1 MKILFASSEI
11 YPLIKTGG
19 LADVAGSLPTAL
31 RSMGDD
37 VRLIMPAYG
46 DAVAKAGKLKLVAKL
61 GLIGGSVTLL
71 QGCMPDTGVPLWLVD
86 TPTFFDRP
94 GNPYLNADGKPWADN
109 AERFA
114 LFARAV
120 LTVAQNRSGLNW
132 KPEIIHCNDWQTGL
146 IPALLYRQSKRPATV
161 FTIHNL
167 AYQGLFPYET
177 FISLHLPASLWSYE
191 ALEFHR
197 QLAFIKGGLAFAD
210 QISAVSPNYANE
222 IQTAEYGNGLDGLL
236 KYRRNDLTGIINGI
250 DTETWNPATDPN
262 LSQPYDANSLQD
274 KALNKTALQRLMQ
287 LPQDSQA
294 MLIGSIGRLVH
305 QKGID
310 LLLQALPRLIEMPVQ
325 LVILGSGDPHY
336 EDALREWL
344 IKHPQQISVKAG
356 YDEALAHQIEAAADV
371 FLMPSRFEPCGL
383 NQMYSLRYGTLPVV
397 RMTGG
402 LADTVIDT
410 TPESLSAGTATGFC
424 FHETESQSML
434 SALSRAIELYQD
446 KDTWRILQQ
455 RGMGQDFSWK
465 QSAQQYRE
473 LYQGLLRKYF

>member
-37 VRLIMPAYG
+37 VRLIMPAYA

-86 TPTFFDRP
+86 TPIFFDRP
-94 GNPYLNADGKPWADN
+94 GNPYLNLDGEPWADN

-161 FTIHNL
+161 FTVHNL

-210 QISAVSPNYANE
+210 QISAVSPNYAKE
-222 IQTAEYGNGLDGLL
+222 IQTTEYGNGLDGLL

-250 DTETWNPATDPN
+250 DTEIWNPATDPN

-274 KALNKTALQRLMQ
+274 KALNKTALQRLMK
-287 LPQDSQA
+287 LPEDSQA

-336 EDALREWL
+336 EDALREWS
-344 IKHPQQISVKAG
+344 IKYPQQISIKAG

-424 FHETESQSML
+424 FHEAESQSML
-434 SALSRAIELYQD
+434 SALSRATELYQD

-473 LYQGLLRKYF
+473 LYQSLLRKHF

>member
-31 RSMGDD
+31 RSTGED
-37 VRLIMPAYG
+37 VRIIMPAYR
-46 DAVAKAGKLKLVAKL
+46 DALAKVGKPKSVAKL

-71 QGCMPDTGVPLWLVD
+71 QGSMPDTGVPLWLVD
-86 TPTFFDRP
+86 TPIFFDRS
-94 GNPYLNADGKPWADN
+94 GNPYLDPDGNPWADN

-132 KPEIIHCNDWQTGL
+132 KPDIVHCNDWQTGL
-146 IPALLYRQSKRPATV
+146 IPALLYRQSKRPATA

-197 QLAFIKGGLAFAD
+197 QISFIKGGLAFAD
-210 QISAVSPNYANE
+210 QITTVSPSYAKE
-222 IQTAEYGNGLDGLL
+222 IQTFEYGNGLDGLL
-236 KYRRNDLTGIINGI
+236 KYRRNDLVGILNGI
-250 DTETWNPATDPN
+250 DTKTWNPATDPN
-262 LSQPYDANSLQD
+262 LTQSYDANSLQD
-274 KALNKTALQRLMQ
+274 KAINKTALQQLMQ
-287 LPQDSQA
+287 LPEDPQT
-294 MLIGSIGRLVH
+294 MLIGSIGRMVH

-310 LLLQALPRLIEMPVQ
+310 LLLQALPRLMEMPVQ
-325 LVILGSGDPHY
+325 LVILGSGDSHY
-336 EDALREWL
+336 EDTLREWSNQY
-344 IKHPQQISVKAG
+344 PQQISVKIG

-424 FHETESQSML
+424 FHEAESQSML
-434 SALSRAIELYQD
+434 SALSRAAERYQD

-455 RGMGQDFSWK
+455 RGMGQNFSWK

-473 LYQGLLRKYF
+473 LYQGLLRKHF